1 MSSLKLSAVF
11 LLLSLPAAAQD
22 ADQTEEQYKQM
33 MEQMMKSGN
42 NYSQS
47 QAQSWDA
54 RLKTVAG
61 SVMIKP
67 AGADEWSK
75 AEGEV
80 PLDPD
85 DEIKTAS
92 DGQAEIYM
100 DDKGVIFL
108 DRNTELAVSS
118 LEQQDAS
125 LSLKAGSLV
134 AKIKHFLNEKFKFA
148 VRTPSA
154 VCAVRGTEFAVEYSQ
169 LSGEAAA
176 AVYDEGRVEVSVS
189 PDPGKDPQQ
198 FTLEKNTEL
207 VVDPSRKRFHPE
219 KIFRMG
225 RHRGTLGQVRKRLAG
240 LKGWKPLSPQRRAAL
255 RDRALKREVIRRQLN
270 RKPASKARKA
280 VKKRG
285 KARSKSGRTQ

>member
-1 MSSLKLSAVF
+1 MSFLKLSAF
-11 LLLSLPAAAQD
+11 CLLLCCPAAAQD
-22 ADQTEEQYKQM
+22 ADPSEEQYKKM

-75 AEGEV
+75 AEGEI

-85 DEIKTAS
+85 DEVKTAS

-100 DDKGVIFL
+100 DDKGVVFL

-125 LSLKAGSLV
+125 LSLRAGSLV
-134 AKIKHFLNEKFKFA
+134 AKIKHFLNDKFKFA

-176 AVYDEGRVEVSVS
+176 AVYDEGRVEVTIAG
-189 PDPGKDPQQ
+189 DPGKDPQL

-207 VVDPSRKRFHPE
+207 VVDPARKRFHPE

-225 RHRGTLGQVRKRLAG
+225 RHRGNLGKVRTRLSA
-240 LKGWKPLSPQRRAAL
+240 LKG
-255 RDRALKREVIRRQLN
+255 
-270 RKPASKARKA
+270 
-280 VKKRG
+280 
-285 KARSKSGRTQ
+285 